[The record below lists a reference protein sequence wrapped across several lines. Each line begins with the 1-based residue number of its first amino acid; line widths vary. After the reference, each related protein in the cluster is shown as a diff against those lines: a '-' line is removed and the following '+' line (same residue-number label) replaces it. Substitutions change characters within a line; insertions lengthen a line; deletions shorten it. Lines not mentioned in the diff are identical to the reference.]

1 MLAQVPL
8 ELWAVKTGIL
18 SRITVCST
26 LILSE
31 EAAQGK
37 GEHIIALS
45 GMFGCQG
52 EYQQSFESMMKGS
65 YPHLFLDMQ
74 EIDSYERAHLLD
86 YEINRLME
94 LNQMGNKCTYI
105 SSS

>member
-1 MLAQVPL
+1 ML
-8 ELWAVKTGIL
+8 
-18 SRITVCST
+18 
-26 LILSE
+26 
-31 EAAQGK
+31 
-37 GEHIIALS
+37 
-45 GMFGCQG
+45 
-52 EYQQSFESMMKGS
+52 KGS

>member
-1 MLAQVPL
+1 M
-8 ELWAVKTGIL
+8 KTGIL